1 MLSSGSHGRLSGV
14 RLGPLSAPDSPL
26 STKSAATFGFDGVSH
41 RSQQMSPST
50 NSESVITD
58 ITRGSHGNE
67 EEKLNPLKQHVR
79 DGLKVQLKQHVTDG
93 LKVQLKQHVKDGLKV
108 QLKQHVRDGLKVQLK
123 QRDGLKVQLKQ
134 YVRDGLKV
142 QLKQHIKDGLKVQLK
157 QHVMVSKYNSNN
169 M

>member
-1 MLSSGSHGRLSGV
+1 MLSSRSHFRLSGV

-50 NSESVITD
+50 NSESFITD

-108 QLKQHVRDGLKVQLK
+108 QLKQHVRDGLKVHLK
-123 QRDGLKVQLKQ
+123 QHVT
-134 YVRDGLKV
+134 DGLKV
-142 QLKQHIKDGLKVQLK
+142 QLKQHAKDGLKVQLK
-157 QHVMVSKYNSNN
+157 QQVMVSKYNSNN
-169 M
+169 T